1 MIDPK
6 INEYNGP
13 IVKTMGDGMLVEI
26 ASVVDAVNYIVLI
39 LLDMTER
46 ETDMMTK
53 EYSKRG
59 VNRLEKIPYGY

>member
-1 MIDPK
+1 
-6 INEYNGP
+6 
-13 IVKTMGDGMLVEI
+13 MGDGMLVEI

-53 EYSKRG
+53 EYSKPG